1 MQSVMINHKIFDIER
16 SKDLLQFSS
25 ISPRN
30 IVIFI
35 DQICRH
41 VIYLAEFQRNFE
53 KVVFDK
59 IIYYEDYVQSARKI
73 YVRRFVVSTAA

>member
-1 MQSVMINHKIFDIER
+1 MINHKIFDIDR
-16 SKDLLQFSS
+16 SNDLLQFSS
-25 ISPRN
+25 ISPR
-30 IVIFI
+30 IILI
-35 DQICRH
+35 DQICRL
-41 VIYLAEFQRNFE
+41 VIYLADFQRKFE